1 MGDVNN
7 NDLDFVE
14 ILDDE
19 DVSKDKS
26 KEDQSVNKS
35 NNKEKDNNKK
45 ENLSEEEK
53 KKVVKREV
61 FSWIR
66 LLAIA
71 VAVALCINYL
81 ILFNGYVPSGSMYPT
96 IEADGSQGARII
108 AFRLSYL
115 FEEPKRGD
123 IIIFKYPVNPAEN
136 YVKRVIGLPG
146 ETVEIIDGKVYISKD
161 GEMLE
166 NPLYEPYLNEI
177 PLGSYGP
184 YTVPE
189 DSYFVMGDNRNNSW
203 DSRKW
208 VDKYGNPVPFVPEE
222 NIIGKALF
230 QYYPSIHNLLK
241 KNNE

>member
-14 ILDDE
+14 IVDDE
-19 DVSKDKS
+19 DVEDVDKDEA

-53 KKVVKREV
+53 KKAVKREV

-96 IEADGSQGARII
+96 IEADGSQGA
-108 AFRLSYL
+108 
-115 FEEPKRGD
+115 
-123 IIIFKYPVNPAEN
+123 
-136 YVKRVIGLPG
+136 
-146 ETVEIIDGKVYISKD
+146 
-161 GEMLE
+161 
-166 NPLYEPYLNEI
+166 
-177 PLGSYGP
+177 
-184 YTVPE
+184 
-189 DSYFVMGDNRNNSW
+189 
-203 DSRKW
+203 
-208 VDKYGNPVPFVPEE
+208 
-222 NIIGKALF
+222 
-230 QYYPSIHNLLK
+230 
-241 KNNE
+241 

>member
-14 ILDDE
+14 IVDDE
-19 DVSKDKS
+19 DVEDVDKDEA
-26 KEDQSVNKS
+26 KENQSVNKS

-53 KKVVKREV
+53 KKAVKREV

-123 IIIFKYPVNPAEN
+123 IIIFKYPDDPREN

-146 ETVEIIDGKVYISKD
+146 ETVEIIEGKVYISKD
-161 GEMLE
+161 GEKLE
-166 NPLYEPYLNEI
+166 DPLYEPYLYEI

-208 VDKYGNPVPFVPEE
+208 VNTFVPEE

-241 KNNE
+241 NDK